1 MGKTKEL
8 LQPNPSE
15 YTNSPCPCNQPSIC
29 THGKDYIIVVL
40 CVFSSNVLCIIKAWG
55 GYNKG
60 LGWDLCTYLFAPKV
74 LSDCILQ
81 IFTKRNCHN
90 LHFSAYH
97 FAINLRMTPVISAL
111 INCLQLVV

>member
-40 CVFSSNVLCIIKAWG
+40 CVCYV
-55 GYNKG
+55 YNKG

-74 LSDCILQ
+74 LSDCKYSHAIICTLVLIIL
-81 IFTKRNCHN
+81 
-90 LHFSAYH
+90 
-97 FAINLRMTPVISAL
+97 PL
-111 INCLQLVV
+111 IYE